1 MRISENIIA
10 LIMNRSVTCFSILL
24 ASSLISGCGKTDE
37 VMSAKF
43 ETLQGCLSAIENSSG
58 QKLKPITDTT
68 TEVSGS
74 LANGKAFG
82 CKQKESGTQGT
93 YFEGWYIVTE

>member
-1 MRISENIIA
+1 
-10 LIMNRSVTCFSILL
+10 MNRFLTCLAIVFS
-24 ASSLISGCGKTDE
+24 STLISGCGKADE

-43 ETLQGCLSAIENSSG
+43 ESLQACLAAIERNSG
-58 QKLKPITDTT
+58 HKLKPITDTP

-74 LANGKAFG
+74 LTNGKAFG

-93 YFEGWYIVTE
+93 HFEGWYMVTE